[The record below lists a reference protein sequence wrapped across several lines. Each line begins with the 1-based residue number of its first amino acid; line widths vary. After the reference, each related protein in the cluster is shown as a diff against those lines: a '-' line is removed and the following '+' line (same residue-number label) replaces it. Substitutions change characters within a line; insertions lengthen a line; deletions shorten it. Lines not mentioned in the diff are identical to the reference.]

1 MEGIMSL
8 INEASA
14 KVDEVTSIK
23 QINQTTMQEFLNKI
37 AIWDFFEMS
46 RDEFTSKSDY
56 DRELLI
62 IRYYNSLQSGIFCY
76 LFFFVWFLC
85 FVNDKCVSS
94 KIISYSFISVWLYNS
109 LQLALSTF
117 VRVDIEKYLLFLPTV

>member
-14 KVDEVTSIK
+14 KVDEVTSVK

-46 RDEFTSKSDY
+46 KDEFTSKSDY

-62 IRYYNSLQSGIFCY
+62 IRYYNSLQSGIICY
-76 LFFFVWFLC
+76 LFFFYLVC

-94 KIISYSFISVWLYNS
+94 KIISYSFSSVRYIVVCS
-109 LQLALSTF
+109 
-117 VRVDIEKYLLFLPTV
+117 

>member
-1 MEGIMSL
+1 MSL
-8 INEASA
+8 INETSA
-14 KVDEVTSIK
+14 KVDEVTSVK

-46 RDEFTSKSDY
+46 GDEFTSKSDY

-62 IRYYNSLQSGIFCY
+62 IRYYNSLQSGIICY

-94 KIISYSFISVWLYNS
+94 KIISYSFISVWYTIVCS
-109 LQLALSTF
+109 
-117 VRVDIEKYLLFLPTV
+117 